1 LIPKCGVARIF
12 LFAMSQARF
21 PGRVPHV
28 RRARPGLPWGVHGP
42 KKMGRSPF
50 QRFRAG
56 GEGPLLRA
64 SGVCMAEKGYLRD

>member
-1 LIPKCGVARIF
+1 MPKRGVARIF

-21 PGRVPHV
+21 LGRVPHV
-28 RRARPGLPWGVHGP
+28 RLSVHGP

-64 SGVCMAEKGYLRD
+64 SGACMAEKGYLRD